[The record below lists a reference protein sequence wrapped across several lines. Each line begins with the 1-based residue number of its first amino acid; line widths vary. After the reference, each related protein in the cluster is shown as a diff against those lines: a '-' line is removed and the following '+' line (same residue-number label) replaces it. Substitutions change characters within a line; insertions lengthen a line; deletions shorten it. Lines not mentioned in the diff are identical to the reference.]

1 MQISNSG
8 TLIVAL
14 IAIGVVSTAFVLI
27 KTKGNPTQ
35 ANKPQQNPQEE
46 SKMEHP
52 TDMPFDPN
60 NLPESDKK
68 RYGRATS
75 TINQAI
81 EAKDWDYLED
91 QLNTTTQDFPDLIA
105 KINEV
110 LKNKP
115 QDQK

>member
-1 MQISNSG
+1 MQVSNSG
-8 TLIVAL
+8 TLIIAL

-46 SKMEHP
+46 SKTEHP
-52 TDMPFDPN
+52 TDTPFDPN
-60 NLPESDKK
+60 TLSKNDKIHYE
-68 RYGRATS
+68 RTAS
-75 TINQAI
+75 IIDQAI
-81 EAKDWDYLED
+81 KAKDWDYLAN
-91 QLNTTTQDFPDLIA
+91 QHKTRTSDFPDLIA